1 MSKAS
6 LDNRLKSLR
15 VVDDYAMRGA
25 LFDEIFDSF
34 SPTNLYRFCQRL
46 DRGLTQQ
53 TVNARS
59 IVHSLFVHWLET
71 AAQWQNKFDDLPSTP
86 LVAQL
91 RLMSRHGATDAWK
104 IFDPNDYVFP
114 DDRRLTLGERRARAR
129 IPDPDLLE
137 HFLYDPDRIVARHL
151 LRNSRITHDHVI
163 RMACR
168 RPTTIDALTSIFE
181 SQKFGL
187 SRSVMLAILQNPYAP
202 YRVAFALAYLLS
214 QTELDQ
220 LMKIESLSPNLKGM
234 IGVLYRNRND
244 ALSRR
249 SSTFRKAMASEEG

>member
-1 MSKAS
+1 MA
-6 LDNRLKSLR
+6 RQTG
-15 VVDDYAMRGA
+15 GA
-25 LFDEIFDSF
+25 L
-34 SPTNLYRFCQRL
+34 
-46 DRGLTQQ
+46 
-53 TVNARS
+53 
-59 IVHSLFVHWLET
+59 
-71 AAQWQNKFDDLPSTP
+71 PSAP

-91 RLMSRHGATDAWK
+91 RLMLRHTPSDAWK
-104 IFDPNDYVFP
+104 FFDPNDYVFP

-129 IPDPDLLE
+129 IPDPDLIE

-151 LRNSRITHDHVI
+151 LRNSRITQDHVI

-202 YRVAFALAYLLS
+202 YRIAFALAYLLS
-214 QTELDQ
+214 QTELEA

-234 IGVLYRNRND
+234 VRVLSRNR
-244 ALSRR
+244 
-249 SSTFRKAMASEEG
+249 KHGQI